1 MAQLRHAR
9 PDLRCGLL
17 RGNVQTRLAR
27 LAGGD
32 FAATL
37 LAVAGLNRLGLAPR
51 ATRVLEP
58 AEMLPAAGQGIVA
71 VTVRAADTA
80 LRERLAGL
88 DDRAASLAATAERA
102 MLAALGGSCRTP
114 IGAQARLL
122 PDGRL
127 GVTGLVA
134 RADGSFLLRRSLS
147 GAPADAAR
155 LGLTL
160 GDLLRADSPADLF
173 A

>member
-9 PDLRCGLL
+9 PDLRFGLL

-27 LAGGD
+27 LESGD
-32 FAATL
+32 FTATL
-37 LAVAGLNRLGLAPR
+37 LAMAGLNRLGLARHGIVPLD
-51 ATRVLEP
+51 ADSFV
-58 AEMLPAAGQGIVA
+58 PAAGQGIIA
-71 VTVRAADTA
+71 VTARSADTA
-80 LRERLAGL
+80 TRAALAGI
-88 DDRAASLAATAERA
+88 DDRPARLAATAERA
-102 MLAALGGSCRTP
+102 LLAALDGSCRTP

-122 PDGRL
+122 ADGRL
-127 GVTGLVA
+127 AVTGLVA
-134 RADGSFLLRRSLS
+134 RADGSFLARRSLA